1 MMNSV
6 LLQEMISATS
16 VGIKVI
22 TTLALPLSGN
32 VGGAMTAVETLQTSL
47 SLKNGLATLQTY
59 IQPENTA
66 NSFDCLSV
74 RNINISEPSDIEIYM
89 TLRLASDACAH
100 TCVSGSFLHASCLLA
115 TYFISL
121 LDYLFCT
128 PTKQDYVNKVISK
141 VINMI
146 SMYYYRIGLS
156 LLNKIPLFFAMD
168 IPEQQ
173 QPCYGAHKCEA

>member
-1 MMNSV
+1 MSEAPLSKAAFRMNSV
-6 LLQEMISATS
+6 LQEMISATS

-74 RNINISEPSDIEIYM
+74 R
-89 TLRLASDACAH
+89 
-100 TCVSGSFLHASCLLA
+100 
-115 TYFISL
+115 TY
-121 LDYLFCT
+121 
-128 PTKQDYVNKVISK
+128 V
-141 VINMI
+141 
-146 SMYYYRIGLS
+146 
-156 LLNKIPLFFAMD
+156 
-168 IPEQQ
+168 
-173 QPCYGAHKCEA
+173 H